1 MNLNQRLHV
10 ALRPAGLHLGI
21 SALIAALAA
30 WLVFAVWYPYPYR
43 AISGGRELFTLLIAV
58 DVIIGPA
65 LTLVLY
71 NPKKPR
77 AELFRDLALVAAL
90 QLGALGYGMY
100 SVHAAR
106 PVFLSFEGNR
116 FRAVSA
122 AEIEPASLSE
132 ANHGLGQLSHL
143 GPVTIAARLSSSTDT
158 DFADSIKQSMDG
170 LHPSL
175 RPSRWEP
182 YDGHRQAVIAE
193 LKPLDALKKRPAEEV
208 AQLDAAVAK
217 AAVPAGQLGYLPL
230 QSRTHSDWIV
240 LVDRRNGDIRGFAAI
255 DGW

>member
-1 MNLNQRLHV
+1 MNLTQRLSS
-10 ALRPAGLHLGI
+10 AAQPAGIHLGVSI
-21 SALIAALAA
+21 LIAALAA

-43 AISGGRELFTLLIAV
+43 AISGGRELFTLLIVV

-65 LTLVLY
+65 LTLVLF
-71 NPKKPR
+71 NPNKAR
-77 AELFRDLALVAAL
+77 AELIRDLALVAAL
-90 QLGALGYGMY
+90 QVSALAYGMY

-106 PVFLSFEGNR
+106 PVFMSFEGNR

-122 AEIEPASLSE
+122 AEIDSQTLPE
-132 ANHGLGQLSHL
+132 AQHGLGQFSHF
-143 GPVTIAARLSSSTDT
+143 GPITIAARLTKNTDP
-158 DFADSIKQSMDG
+158 DFAKSIKQSMDG

-217 AAVPAGQLGYLPL
+217 AAVPAEQLGYLPL